1 MPTFLD
7 GLAIQF
13 YRGIGAET
21 QYIGPFSDINFFI
34 GANNAGKSTVLNFVH
49 ERLPFQSNSEAVKA
63 SEGSVVGY
71 RGAKTGAVSGA
82 IGIPVEKFEERVR
95 SQIHQSQLKTFG
107 VPNAVEK
114 IVDKLQ
120 HKGFVWVHHGSPE
133 KSPIY
138 YHPHSVGDFE
148 GMFHEHQW
156 FDLWRTLTGSSGGSL
171 RNHWIPQTVWAFLTH
186 QNIPTPRVSLIPAKR
201 QLGPKDE
208 TFEDLTG
215 KGLID
220 HLAAIQNPDHH
231 ERELKEVFDRI
242 NKFVRTVT
250 GKPEAQL
257 EVPSSRQHLLVHL
270 DNKVLP
276 LSSLGTGIHEVVLI
290 AAFCTIHQKKIMC
303 IEEPEIHLHPV
314 LQRKLVSYLRKYTEN
329 QYFIA
334 THSAAFIDT
343 PGGAVFRVQ
352 NDGIQTYISSAA
364 AKVDKRSICED
375 LGYRASDIMQSN
387 AIVWV
392 EGPSDR
398 IYLKHWLF
406 HVAPELVEGVHF
418 SIMFFGG
425 GLISHLSADD
435 EAVEEFIGLRELNRH
450 IAIIIDSDRAASTAA
465 LKPAAKR
472 LKEELNDGVSV
483 AWITKGREMENYV
496 RPELLH
502 QALERVHPKIYKEAD
517 KVGQY
522 DHAFYFLRKNA
533 KKPVDKLFK
542 QGDKVGVARDV
553 CGHPAELD
561 VLDLQERVS
570 EIADMIR
577 RANDLQELD

>member
-1 MPTFLD
+1 MPTYLD
-7 GLAIQF
+7 GLATQF
-13 YRGIGAET
+13 FRGIGAET
-21 QYIGPFSDINFFI
+21 QYIGPFTDLNFFI
-34 GANNAGKSTVLNFVH
+34 GANNSGKSTVLNLLH
-49 ERLPFQSNSEAVKA
+49 ERLPFGPNSGKA
-63 SEGSVVGY
+63 HSISGSADEF
-71 RGAKTGAVSGA
+71 RGAESGPFKAA
-82 IGIPVEKFEERVR
+82 IGISIEKFEKSIRDKLR
-95 SQIHQSQLKTFG
+95 QADLDA
-107 VPNAVEK
+107 NALSPAISHIVEK
-114 IVDKLQ
+114 LQ
-120 HKGFVWVHHGSPE
+120 YRGLVWVHHGHPDNSLMYWHSPN
-133 KSPIY
+133 I
-138 YHPHSVGDFE
+138 GDFARILYD
-148 GMFHEHQW
+148 HQW
-156 FDLWRTLTGSSGGSL
+156 HSLWHLLTNSSGGAL
-171 RNHWIPQTVWAFLTH
+171 KEHWIPQTLGAFLRR
-186 QNIPTPRVSLIPAKR
+186 QAPMKSEASLIPAKR
-201 QLGPKDE
+201 QLGPRDE
-208 TFEDLTG
+208 TFDDLTG

-231 ERELKEVFDRI
+231 ERERKEVFDRI
-242 NKFVRTVT
+242 NKFVREVT

-257 EVPSSRQHLLVHL
+257 EVPSNRRHLLVHL

-290 AAFCTIHQKKIMC
+290 AAFCTIHQKQIMC
-303 IEEPEIHLHPV
+303 LEEPEIHLHPV
-314 LQRKLVSYLRKYTEN
+314 LQRKLVKYLRENTEN

-343 PGGAVFRVQ
+343 PGAAIFRVR
-352 NDGIQTYISSAA
+352 NDGNQTYVSSAA
-364 AKVDKRSICED
+364 VKGDKRSICED

-398 IYLKHWLF
+398 IYLKHWLS
-406 HVAPELVEGVHF
+406 HVAPELIEGVHF

-435 EAVEEFIGLRELNRH
+435 QAVEEFIRLRELNQH
-450 IAIIIDSDRAASTAA
+450 IAIIIDSDKPASAAS

-472 LKEELNDGVSV
+472 LKAELNDGTSV
-483 AWITKGREMENYV
+483 AWVTKGREMENYV

-502 QALERVHPKIYKEAD
+502 QALKRVHPKIYKEAD

-522 DHAFYFLRKNA
+522 DHAFYFLRKFA
-533 KKPVDKLFK
+533 KKPEDKLFK

-570 EIADMIR
+570 EVAEMIR
-577 RANDLQELD
+577 RANDMQE